1 MSAKGKIPAKTLR
14 EIAEKLRVMYS
25 KKKSTP
31 KIARI
36 LALIGRFQKK
46 IDPIRKIEDYGG
58 YFKYAMTF
66 PGFRT
71 QLKPDTFTKMRL
83 GWLRDAVTASLK
95 RRSKK

>member
-1 MSAKGKIPAKTLR
+1 MSVKDKVPASTLR

-25 KKKSTP
+25 KKKPSP

-46 IDPIRKIEDYGG
+46 TNPIRKIEDYGG
-58 YFKYAMTF
+58 YYKYAMMF

-83 GWLRDAVTASLK
+83 GWLRDAVGASLK